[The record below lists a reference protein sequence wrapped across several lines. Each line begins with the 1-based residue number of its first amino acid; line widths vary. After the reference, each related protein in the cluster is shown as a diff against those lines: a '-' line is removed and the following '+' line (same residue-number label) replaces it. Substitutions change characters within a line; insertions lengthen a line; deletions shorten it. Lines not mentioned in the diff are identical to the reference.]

1 MIIVTTKTSTHF
13 LNEKEFQAII
23 YYKDIRQVI
32 VVSHV
37 DDEHYQMCKDISEVE
52 GVTYTTDAQLIQ
64 LNIAGSEVERLLK
77 SCNEKADR
85 IDQLNRQ
92 LNTIEDDLRKFAH
105 EMITVVQHYHE
116 NMPDNVCKRM
126 RERGEELKGKVNH
139 GDYRKIQ

>member
-1 MIIVTTKTSTHF
+1 MIIVTTKTATHF
-13 LNEKEFQAII
+13 LNEKDLQAII

-37 DDEHYQMCKDISEVE
+37 DDKNSQRSKDISEVE
-52 GVTYTTDAQLIQ
+52 GVTYATDAQPML

-92 LNTIEDDLRKFAH
+92 LNTIEDDLREFAH
-105 EMITVVQHYHE
+105 EMTIIVQHYHE